1 MYYCCIVK
9 ELKYMYYWLFFSTNN
24 IYQHYSLKIPQT
36 SRYQL
41 LQELKYDW
49 IVSVDAM
56 LVRLSM
62 CEYRWY
68 PPHPSPNMVG
78 GFFLGRSFS
87 SDLFYGRTGCR
98 FWWEGRLAFHRHVY
112 SLTSLVPTQL

>member
-9 ELKYMYYWLFFSTNN
+9 ELKYMCYWLFFSTNN

-62 CEYRWY
+62 CEYRWC

-78 GFFLGRSFS
+78 GLLPGQK
-87 SDLFYGRTGCR
+87 L
-98 FWWEGRLAFHRHVY
+98 
-112 SLTSLVPTQL
+112 QQ